1 MIILRE
7 RFYREKVPN
16 NIAMKARKEGVVQQD
31 SNGDW
36 RIISFKQNPPEY
48 WDAHY
53 DSKEDAEKAL
63 SAYHAQ
69 KHFSSYDGIS
79 DDDLDDEIY
88 RRAVKKYNRRTK
100 FWKILGGSLLGAG
113 TGYLIGRDAR
123 PLFYKDWSG
132 ITRLNLFK
140 PLQGHPIP
148 NSIIGGLVGGV
159 LGAASGNGDDFM
171 YSERFRRILRKEY
184 DKAYGSRPHLT
195 RSDDDEQRYYSS
207 YDNVR
212 DEDLDQEIYRRA
224 MKRARRKALIR
235 GAIFGGLGGLAT
247 GLWKGRGPG
256 LLSILGGV
264 AGAVGS
270 IGIGAARNAFRADL
284 SNRDFVKALKEEYNK
299 AYKVKPP
306 RQLGPIQ
313 QSQKYGSGT
322 NGVVE
327 EYDEDN

>member
-16 NIAMKARKEGVVQQD
+16 NIAIKARKEGVVQQD

-69 KHFSSYDGIS
+69 KHFSSYDDVS
-79 DDDLDDEIY
+79 
-88 RRAVKKYNRRTK
+88 
-100 FWKILGGSLLGAG
+100 
-113 TGYLIGRDAR
+113 
-123 PLFYKDWSG
+123 
-132 ITRLNLFK
+132 
-140 PLQGHPIP
+140 
-148 NSIIGGLVGGV
+148 
-159 LGAASGNGDDFM
+159 
-171 YSERFRRILRKEY
+171 
-184 DKAYGSRPHLT
+184 
-195 RSDDDEQRYYSS
+195 
-207 YDNVR
+207 

-224 MKRARRKALIR
+224 MKKSRRKALIR

-299 AYKVKPP
+299 AYRVKPP
-306 RQLGPIQ
+306 KQLGPIQ